1 MSSNMHLY
9 RADRYPTESHLT
21 ESVTIHQNRDASSEQ
36 AGRANKPFAQKK
48 RLRVLWGCAVVYI
61 AALLVVRPLVPFDT
75 IVHEITRQIGLL
87 LLLAGVAGRLWS
99 IIYIGGRKNRELV
112 TQGPYSLT
120 RNPLYLSSMVAVAGA
135 TLMYGSIVMTALFT
149 TNLFFVFR
157 YAARREAAY
166 LEQVFGE
173 LYTIY
178 AASTPLFFPKFAMPT
193 TDINSLFST
202 SIAGTTVRDAIF
214 FIALIPMIELIEQL
228 HRHDLLP
235 VIFELL

>member
-1 MSSNMHLY
+1 MSHTHLH
-9 RADRYPTESHLT
+9 RADRYPSESHLT
-21 ESVTIHQNRDASSEQ
+21 ETISTHENFDASWEQ
-36 AGRANKPFAQKK
+36 VRRANKPFAQKK
-48 RLRVLWGCAVVYI
+48 RLRVLWGCAVAYI
-61 AALLVVRPLVPFDT
+61 AALLVVRPLMPVDT
-75 IVHEITRQIGLL
+75 IVHEIIRQIGLL

-112 TQGPYSLT
+112 TRGPYSLT
-120 RNPLYLSSMVAVAGA
+120 RNPLYLSSMIAVAGA

-157 YAARREAAY
+157 FAARREASY
-166 LEQVFGE
+166 LKQVFGE

-178 AASTPLFFPKFAMPT
+178 AASTPLFFPKFAMPI

-202 SIAGTTVRDAIF
+202 SVAGTTARDAIF